1 MGLGYEGAKGDRGP
15 KGERGP
21 PGPIMNSMD
30 EHAGTNTTTIGPKG
44 EPGEKGSQV
53 QN

>member
-21 PGPIMNSMD
+21 PGPIMNSNSNLY
-30 EHAGTNTTTIGPKG
+30 TNTSTIGPKG